1 MTHSFWCSTS
11 IRVARSGF
19 KYFTST
25 GCLSPQAA
33 AKRTDNSG
41 VNIDI
46 PRTETVTPL
55 YNTQSACLQLT
66 VAGDLKS
73 TTTAA
78 LHRDVFAIL
87 AHDYARSLSI
97 SIVELDISAAT
108 LVDSLGLNLVIAV
121 LKWSQQR
128 GAALRIIVNKRGVY
142 STMLAVGLDRQAEL
156 INTDPS

>member
-1 MTHSFWCSTS
+1 VRASCEVSRSLGFNINTS
-11 IRVARSGF
+11 QLIFPA
-19 KYFTST
+19 
-25 GCLSPQAA
+25 LAA
-33 AKRTDNSG
+33 GKCADSRG

-46 PRTETVTPL
+46 PHTETVTPL
-55 YNTQSACLQLT
+55 YITQSACLQLV

-97 SIVELDISAAT
+97 TVVELDISAAT
-108 LVDSLGLNLVIAV
+108 MVDSLGLNLVISV
-121 LKWSQQR
+121 LKWSKQR
-128 GAALRIIVNKRGVY
+128 GAAFRIIVGKRGVY

-156 INTDPS
+156 INTDPNR

>member
-1 MTHSFWCSTS
+1 
-11 IRVARSGF
+11 V
-19 KYFTST
+19 
-25 GCLSPQAA
+25 
-33 AKRTDNSG
+33 KRADRCE

-46 PRTETVTPL
+46 PHTETVTPL
-55 YNTQSACLQLT
+55 YNTQTSCLQLS

-97 SIVELDISAAT
+97 AVVELDISAAT
-108 LVDSLGLNLVIAV
+108 MVDSLGLNLVISV
-121 LKWSQQR
+121 LKWSKQR
-128 GAALRIIVNKRGVY
+128 GASFRIIVSKRGVY

-156 INTDPS
+156 INTDPNH